1 VTLRASSAGKDA
13 SHSRRRAWLAS
24 CAALALAGCAA
35 PGGPAG
41 PGRTSPGTGQP
52 TTSPVWG
59 LASCASTALRINAGR
74 EGESLGVH
82 GDIEF
87 TNIGSGP
94 CILRGLPTVTIVRAD
109 GTSLPVRLVRVPTL
123 QLRPVVLAPGRPD
136 AADLVV
142 FWANWCG
149 HRPGPL
155 RVRVTLP
162 VGGVATGPFDGP
174 PDYDYVPRCA
184 RPGLPST
191 LSVLDA
197 YLPGLAGQG

>member
-1 VTLRASSAGKDA
+1 MV
-13 SHSRRRAWLAS
+13 
-24 CAALALAGCAA
+24 
-35 PGGPAG
+35 
-41 PGRTSPGTGQP
+41 
-52 TTSPVWG
+52 G
-59 LASCASTALRINAGR
+59 LARCASAALRINAGR
-74 EGESLGVH
+74 QGESLGAH

-109 GTSLPVRLVRVPTL
+109 GTSLPARLVRVPPL
-123 QLRPVVLAPGRPD
+123 QLGPVVLAPGRPD

-162 VGGVATGPFDGP
+162 AVGVVTGPFDGP
-174 PDYDYVPRCA
+174 PGYDYVPRCTS
-184 RPGLPST
+184 PGLPST

-197 YLPGLAGQG
+197 YLPVRARLGAAG